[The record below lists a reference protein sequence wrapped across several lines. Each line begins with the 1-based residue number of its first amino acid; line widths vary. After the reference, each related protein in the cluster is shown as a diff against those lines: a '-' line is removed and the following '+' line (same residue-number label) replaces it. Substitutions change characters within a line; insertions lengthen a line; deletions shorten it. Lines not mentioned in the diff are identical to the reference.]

1 MQNENKKILVVD
13 DEKAIVEV
21 IKAYLE
27 KEKFKVIVA
36 YDGETALS
44 LFEKEKPDLIVLDL
58 MLPIISGEVICE
70 TIRKHSKVPIIMLS
84 AKINEESKLNGF
96 SLGTDDYMTKPF
108 SPKELVARI
117 YSIFSRIN
125 QANPEVITINND
137 LKIDF
142 TGVTVEKRGKLV
154 KLTPYEFKI
163 LSVLAKHPQIT
174 FSRDD
179 LINLVFIDNYDVF
192 ERTIDSHIKNLRS
205 KIEDDD
211 NKYIITVR
219 GFGYKFI
226 NK

>member
-125 QANPEVITINND
+125 QTNPEIITINND

>member
-1 MQNENKKILVVD
+1 MQNESKKILVVD
-13 DEKAIVEV
+13 DERTIVEV

-36 YDGETALS
+36 YDGEQALS
-44 LFEKEKPDLIVLDL
+44 LFKKEHPDLIVLDL
-58 MLPIISGEVICE
+58 MLPIISGEIVCQN
-70 TIRKHSKVPIIMLS
+70 IRKVSNVPIIMLS

-108 SPKELVARI
+108 SSKELVARI
-117 YSIFSRIN
+117 YSIFNRIH
-125 QANPEVITINND
+125 QTTPEIININND

-142 TGVTVEKRGKLV
+142 TSVTVEKKGEV
-154 KLTPYEFKI
+154 INITPYEFKI
-163 LSVLAKHPQIT
+163 LSILVKNPKKT

-179 LINLVFIDNYDVF
+179 LINLVFTDNYDIF

-205 KIEDDD
+205 KIEDDE

-219 GFGYKFI
+219 GFGYRFD